1 MEMKACMK
9 TIGEEFDLDYEKTF
23 ASSDNLRI
31 RRRLVPE
38 LQKSLSPRYKASV
51 RQLNSWLSSLHK
63 SRRATSRMRRSGT
76 LAKDLR
82 RTHANNRLNDVQ
94 VFPFF
99 FVFPFFLLLFHYIT
113 DILFNLEKNSPN

>member
-9 TIGEEFDLDYEKTF
+9 TIADDFDFDYEKTF
-23 ASSDNLRI
+23 ASLKNLKI

-38 LQKSLSPRYKASV
+38 LQKSLAPRYKASV
-51 RQLNSWLSSLHK
+51 KQLNSWLSSLHK

-82 RTHANNRLNDVQ
+82 RTHANSRLNDVY

-99 FVFPFFLLLFHYIT
+99 FTFFFLYYSI
-113 DILFNLEKNSPN
+113 I